1 MFRNLRLYRILSEWP
16 VSEQALST
24 ALEERTFKPCGA
36 YTEQSAGFESPAG
49 EAAEQLARRVGGADL
64 MRLRIQT
71 RLLPAAAVN
80 EALEGRI
87 EQFRQRTQRDPSRKE
102 KRDLKDEV
110 HAELMPKALLKS
122 QRLWGL
128 YLVNEGVLGVDT
140 SSEAQAELFLDTLR
154 SAFGSL
160 EAVPLGFKE
169 SLGRLLSQVFLGG
182 GPTQFQSGREC
193 RMVDTSAG
201 KASVNWMDMELA
213 SAAVQRHVKDGLTL
227 DRLAIRF
234 DEAVTCVVDQQGV
247 IRKLRIEGLDEAQD
261 EMASADDHPLALL
274 DAKFVLMAGMIQ
286 RLLLALKQELHGYA

>member
-1 MFRNLRLYRILSEWP
+1 MFRNLRLYRIQSEWP
-16 VSEQALST
+16 VSEEALST
-24 ALEERTFKPCGA
+24 ALKERGFKPCGA
-36 YTEQSAGFESPAG
+36 YTEQSAGFEPPAG
-49 EAAEQLARRVGGADL
+49 EVDEQLARRVGGADL

-87 EQFRQRTQRDPSRKE
+87 GQFRKRTRRDPSRKE
-102 KRDLKDEV
+102 KRDLRDEV

-128 YLVNEGVLGVDT
+128 YLVKEGVLGIDT
-140 SSEAQAELFLDTLR
+140 SSEAQAELFIDSLR

-160 EAVPLGFKE
+160 EAVPLGFRE

-182 GPTQFQSGREC
+182 GPTLFRAGREC
-193 RMVDTSAG
+193 RMVDTAAG
-201 KASVNWMDMELA
+201 RASVSWMDMELA
-213 SAAVQRHVKDGLTL
+213 SAAVQRHIRDGLTL

-234 DEAVTCVVDQQGV
+234 DETVSCVIDQQGV

-261 EMASADDHPLALL
+261 EVAVQDEHPLALL

-286 RLLLALKQELHGYA
+286 RLLLALKKELRGYA